1 MNFLVDFSYV
11 MNNITNFSNKISRLV
26 FFHFFVIFLVLS
38 ICLFIGLGTF
48 KLYDIDKYNQLI
60 YLIFIY
66 IIPLLIY
73 IYMLSSAITQRLND
87 VGIST
92 KLAKLLSIISV
103 TLIFL
108 PLLNSQLYV
117 VDIELF
123 KRRYSEYFTCAGLII
138 FIPML
143 CLTLLPKDFLG
154 KTIN

>member
-60 YLIFIY
+60 SLIFIY

-138 FIPML
+138 FIPIL

>member
-60 YLIFIY
+60 SLIFIY

-123 KRRYSEYFTCAGLII
+123 EERYSEYFTCAGLII
-138 FIPML
+138 FIPIL

>member
-48 KLYDIDKYNQLI
+48 KLYAIDKYNQLI
-60 YLIFIY
+60 SLIFIY

>member
-66 IIPLLIY
+66 NTSFNIYLYAIIG
-73 IYMLSSAITQRLND
+73 N
-87 VGIST
+87 
-92 KLAKLLSIISV
+92 
-103 TLIFL
+103 
-108 PLLNSQLYV
+108 NSKV
-117 VDIELF
+117 
-123 KRRYSEYFTCAGLII
+123 K
-138 FIPML
+138 
-143 CLTLLPKDFLG
+143 
-154 KTIN
+154 

>member
-1 MNFLVDFSYV
+1 
-11 MNNITNFSNKISRLV
+11 
-26 FFHFFVIFLVLS
+26 
-38 ICLFIGLGTF
+38 
-48 KLYDIDKYNQLI
+48 
-60 YLIFIY
+60 
-66 IIPLLIY
+66 
-73 IYMLSSAITQRLND
+73 MLSSAITQRLND

-108 PLLNSQLYV
+108 PLLNSKLYVV

-123 KRRYSEYFTCAGLII
+123 KGRYSEYFTCAGLII
-138 FIPML
+138 FIPIL

>member
-92 KLAKLLSIISV
+92 KFAKLLSIISV

>member
-123 KRRYSEYFTCAGLII
+123 KRRYSKYFTCAGLII
-138 FIPML
+138 FIPIL

>member
-138 FIPML
+138 FIPIL

>member
-48 KLYDIDKYNQLI
+48 KLYDISKYNQLI

-138 FIPML
+138 FIPIL
-143 CLTLLPKDFLG
+143 GLTLLPKDFLG

>member
-48 KLYDIDKYNQLI
+48 KLYDISKYNQLI

-123 KRRYSEYFTCAGLII
+123 EWWYSEYFTCAGLPI
-138 FIPML
+138 L

>member
-48 KLYDIDKYNQLI
+48 KLYDISKYNQLI

>member
-1 MNFLVDFSYV
+1 
-11 MNNITNFSNKISRLV
+11 
-26 FFHFFVIFLVLS
+26 
-38 ICLFIGLGTF
+38 
-48 KLYDIDKYNQLI
+48 
-60 YLIFIY
+60 
-66 IIPLLIY
+66 
-73 IYMLSSAITQRLND
+73 MLSSAITQRLND

-138 FIPML
+138 FIPIL